1 MSHDQVI
8 KAYRAWRKAAEAGY
22 GNARV
27 THYTDAAK
35 TDARIRALAEKYQAI
50 LQEYH
55 TAQQKE
61 SV

>member
-1 MSHDQVI
+1 MTHDQVD
-8 KAYRAWRKAAEAGY
+8 KAYRAWRRAADTGY

-35 TDARIRALAEKYQAI
+35 KDARIRALAEKYQTT
-50 LQEYH
+50 LQAYH